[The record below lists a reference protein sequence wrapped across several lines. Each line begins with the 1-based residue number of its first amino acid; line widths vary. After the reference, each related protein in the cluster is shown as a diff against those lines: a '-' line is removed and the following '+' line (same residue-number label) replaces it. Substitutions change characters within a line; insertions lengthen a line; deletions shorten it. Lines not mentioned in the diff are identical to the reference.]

1 MKFIVISLKN
11 PFIIALFRGLIFHIV
26 LFSCSSTYASTELR
40 IAIEKNVK
48 TLYIGSSSPASVT
61 NSQGKQIGTLAP
73 LNSFKIKLS
82 NENQI
87 SLKHWKLNYFLIEPQ
102 GKGVV
107 WINNRWYRGK
117 ILLIY
122 RKKGIIV
129 INLVNLDEYLYS
141 VVGGESYPTWPKE
154 ALKAQAVV
162 ARTYALFRTSTSSN
176 THYDLDTTTKTQIY
190 RGIETESL
198 ATHDAVKMTFGE
210 VLTQRNKLILSVFH
224 SSSGGYTENVK
235 NVWNSSLSY
244 LQGVPDYDHLSPVFL
259 WNKTFS
265 QTEMS
270 QLISGLG
277 SIYSLIPEK
286 ISQSDR
292 VITLKILGSQSS
304 RKISGLELRKILKL
318 KSTVFTIS
326 ADKGLFVIKG
336 RGFGHGLGMSQW
348 GSYYLAKQNIP
359 YYRIL
364 SHYYKDSDLTLIK

>member
-1 MKFIVISLKN
+1 MIISLKN
-11 PFIIALFRGLIFHIV
+11 PFIIALFRSLIFYIV
-26 LFSCSSTYASTELR
+26 LFSCPSTYASTELR

-48 TLYIGSSSPASVT
+48 TLYVGSSSPASVI
-61 NSQGKQIGTLAP
+61 NSQGKQVGTLAP
-73 LNSFKIKLS
+73 LNSFKVRLS
-82 NENQI
+82 NQNQI
-87 SLKHWKLNYFLIEPQ
+87 SLKHWKLSYFLIEPQ

-117 ILLIY
+117 ILLIHQ
-122 RKKGIIV
+122 KKGIVV
-129 INLVNLDEYLYS
+129 INLVDLDEYLYS

-176 THYDLDTTTKTQIY
+176 TYYDLDTTTKTQIY

-198 ATHDAVKMTFGE
+198 ATHNAVKMTSRE
-210 VLTQRNKLILSVFH
+210 VLTQSKKLILSVFH
-224 SSSGGYTENVK
+224 SSSGGYTENVE
-235 NVWNSSLSY
+235 NVWNSPLSY

-265 QTEMS
+265 QTEMNR
-270 QLISGLG
+270 LINGLG
-277 SIYSLIPEK
+277 SIHSLIPEK

-292 VITLKILGSQSS
+292 IITVNILGNQGS

-318 KSTVFTIS
+318 KSTVFKVS
-326 ADKGLFVIKG
+326 ADRGLFIIKG
-336 RGFGHGLGMSQW
+336 RGFGHGIGMSQW